1 MSGTDRSEE
10 YGLVVSVRKYANEV
24 NKNISEN
31 SKRDYLT
38 KYERMKRTDS
48 TPETAGTKKAY
59 YAYRAALLYGTA
71 LEVASALRLR
81 DKSEYGSNEWQAAM
95 ATIKRCAAIFE
106 RYPPDPQRTHREQG
120 SPSFTWQAV
129 ADYKARTETGWS
141 PCVRSKKRVL
151 AKLKKFPDWHAKLF
165 EKITPTHKNAAA
177 ICALT
182 GARPSE
188 IARGVTVQITGTQ
201 QHPTLTIQIR
211 GSKLTAYS
219 GQPERTLRIRIDRAE
234 AAHLFAQCRQQG
246 ALAITTHP
254 ANLTAAVIKAG
265 KKAFPN
271 LGMSVSPYVFRH
283 SVSAELKAAGVSEEN
298 IAQALGHQ
306 ATKSQQAYGLPV
318 HATGHVSI
326 TAVVAATPVRSTHR
340 HPSEYLRSPFATH
353 ANGYRS

>member
-1 MSGTDRSEE
+1 MSSTDRSEE
-10 YGLVVSVRKYANEV
+10 YGLVVSVRRHANEV
-24 NKNISEN
+24 NKNISEK
-31 SKRDYLT
+31 SKLDYLT

-71 LEVASALRLR
+71 LEVAAALRLR
-81 DKSEYGSNEWQAAM
+81 DKAEYGSNEWQAAM
-95 ATIKRCAAIFE
+95 ATIKRVAAIFE
-106 RYPPDPQRTHREQG
+106 RYPPDPQRTHREHG

-141 PCVRSKKRVL
+141 PSVKSKKRVL
-151 AKLKKFPDWHAKLF
+151 AKLKKIPDWHANLF
-165 EKITPTHKNAAA
+165 ERITPTHKNAAA

-188 IARGVTVQITGTQ
+188 IARGVTVKISGTQ
-201 QHPTLTIQIR
+201 DRPTLTIQIR
-211 GSKLTAYS
+211 GSKLTARS
-219 GQPERTLRIRIDRAE
+219 GQPERTLRIRIDRPE
-234 AAHLFAQCRQQG
+234 AAHLFAQCQLLG
-246 ALAITTHP
+246 ALNVTTHP

-271 LGMSVSPYVFRH
+271 LRMTVSPYVFRH
-283 SVSAELKAAGVSEEN
+283 SVSSELKAAGVSEEH

-318 HATGHVSI
+318 YATGHVSI
-326 TAVVAATPVRSTHR
+326 TAVAAATPVRLTHR
-340 HPSEYLRSPFATH
+340 HPNELFRSPTAVPVIS
-353 ANGYRS
+353 YRA